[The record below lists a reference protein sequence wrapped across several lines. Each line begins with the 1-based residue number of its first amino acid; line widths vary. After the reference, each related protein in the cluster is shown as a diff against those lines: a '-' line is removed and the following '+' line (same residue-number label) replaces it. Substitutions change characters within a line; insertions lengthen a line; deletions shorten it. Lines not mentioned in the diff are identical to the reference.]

1 MLYTD
6 IYIYLGSPYP
16 HQKWL
21 FVCHILPCD
30 ISETVPTKVG
40 WSWLEPPFSSGEGG
54 TSWDKIWA
62 EHSRAIVTIPYFSI
76 NGYTNHQNMG
86 GWIVVH
92 TDNKKRLS
100 MIWYNYFWYIFWILA
115 WYGYWCYCDIQE
127 FCQMLRPMHETSWTR
142 INAAGNQW
150 RLNKRSS
157 KRRPDQ
163 VHNLTCKSG
172 LWGKKG
178 THITYAPITSHR
190 TQLPIRV
197 SSHNGSFLGQ
207 AQLYHVIQVLPSNMV
222 ITCHNNDPR
231 YHAPTHIHTVKPGV
245 VWIASTCNPHCINVT
260 SHNPWDNYNIPLST
274 LGQVLLGRRWGKL
287 GLGTPKHF

>member
-6 IYIYLGSPYP
+6 IYIYLSIYLGSPYIHTKSGCFLP
-16 HQKWL
+16 YFALRYLGNCPNKGGMI
-21 FVCHILPCD
+21 ILLWRRGHLLRQD
-30 ISETVPTKVG
+30 M
-40 WSWLEPPFSSGEGG
+40 
-54 TSWDKIWA
+54 
-62 EHSRAIVTIPYFSI
+62 SRAIVTIPYFSI

-115 WYGYWCYCDIQE
+115 WYGYWCYCDIVKTKQTE
-127 FCQMLRPMHETSWTR
+127 L
-142 INAAGNQW
+142 
-150 RLNKRSS
+150 
-157 KRRPDQ
+157 RRPDQ

-190 TQLPIRV
+190 TQLPIQV
-197 SSHNGSFLGQ
+197 SSHNGPFLGQ

-222 ITCHNNDPR
+222 ITMIHGIMHRRIFIHKPQGG
-231 YHAPTHIHTVKPGV
+231 AP
-245 VWIASTCNPHCINVT
+245 
-260 SHNPWDNYNIPLST
+260 
-274 LGQVLLGRRWGKL
+274 
-287 GLGTPKHF
+287 